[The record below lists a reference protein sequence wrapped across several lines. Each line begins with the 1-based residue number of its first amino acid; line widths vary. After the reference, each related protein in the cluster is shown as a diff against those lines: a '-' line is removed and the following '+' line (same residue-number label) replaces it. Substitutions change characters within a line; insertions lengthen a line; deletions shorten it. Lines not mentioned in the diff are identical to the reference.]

1 MKLLSREVD
10 RDPALKPLEI
20 EGDLADGEESFFLL
34 MLLAVLSTDVEITLL
49 EEEEEE
55 EEEAGNAGL
64 TEGFSSL
71 LTPDPVDAPK
81 HLSMGTEFLV
91 SETLPV
97 LTMGFVGGKEL
108 LLSSGRDLLT
118 GSETALL
125 VFPLVFCRFVEET
138 GCFSGTPPVLF
149 LLAIGTGLVLQ
160 EDAFL
165 AVTFE
170 LESELFFGSVL
181 FRIEPIGVKRWEL
194 AEMVGFVVFETF
206 IGICI
211 ELTDDCC
218 LCLSGV
224 GDFLAAWSLK
234 GSSIFKLK

>member
-55 EEEAGNAGL
+55 EEAGNAGL

-71 LTPDPVDAPK
+71 LTPDPVDALK

-149 LLAIGTGLVLQ
+149 LLAIGTDLVLQ

-211 ELTDDCC
+211 ELPDDCC

-224 GDFLAAWSLK
+224 GDLLAASSLK

>member
-1 MKLLSREVD
+1 LKLLSREVD

-55 EEEAGNAGL
+55 EEAGNAGL

-71 LTPDPVDAPK
+71 LTPDPVDALK
-81 HLSMGTEFLV
+81 NLSMGTEFLV

-118 GSETALL
+118 GSETAL

-149 LLAIGTGLVLQ
+149 LLAIGTDLVLQ

-165 AVTFE
+165 AATFE

-218 LCLSGV
+218 LCFSEV
-224 GDFLAAWSLK
+224 GDFLAASSLK
-234 GSSIFKLK
+234 GSSIFKLR

>member
-49 EEEEEE
+49 EEEEE
-55 EEEAGNAGL
+55 AGNAGL

-71 LTPDPVDAPK
+71 LTPDPVDALK

-170 LESELFFGSVL
+170 LESELFFWFS
-181 FRIEPIGVKRWEL
+181 P
-194 AEMVGFVVFETF
+194 
-206 IGICI
+206 
-211 ELTDDCC
+211 
-218 LCLSGV
+218 LSNRTN
-224 GDFLAAWSLK
+224 WC
-234 GSSIFKLK
+234 

>member
-10 RDPALKPLEI
+10 RDPALKPLET

-55 EEEAGNAGL
+55 VGNAGL
-64 TEGFSSL
+64 AEGFSSL
-71 LTPDPVDAPK
+71 LTPDPVDALK
-81 HLSMGTEFLV
+81 HLPMGTEFLV

-118 GSETALL
+118 GSETAL

-138 GCFSGTPPVLF
+138 GSFSGTPPVLF
-149 LLAIGTGLVLQ
+149 LLAIGTDLVLQ
-160 EDAFL
+160 EDAFF

-170 LESELFFGSVL
+170 LESELFFGIL

-211 ELTDDCC
+211 ELTDDWC
-218 LCLSGV
+218 LCLSEV
-224 GDFLAAWSLK
+224 GDFLAASSLK

>member
-1 MKLLSREVD
+1 
-10 RDPALKPLEI
+10 
-20 EGDLADGEESFFLL
+20 

-49 EEEEEE
+49 EE

-71 LTPDPVDAPK
+71 LTPDPVDALK

-211 ELTDDCC
+211 ELPDDCC

-224 GDFLAAWSLK
+224 GDLLAASSLK

>member
-10 RDPALKPLEI
+10 RDPALKPLET

-55 EEEAGNAGL
+55 EEVGNAGL
-64 TEGFSSL
+64 AEGFSSL
-71 LTPDPVDAPK
+71 LTPDPVDALK
-81 HLSMGTEFLV
+81 HLPMGTEFLV

-118 GSETALL
+118 GSETAL

-149 LLAIGTGLVLQ
+149 LLAIGTDLVLQ

-211 ELTDDCC
+211 ELTDDWC
-218 LCLSGV
+218 LCLSEV
-224 GDFLAAWSLK
+224 GDFLAASSLK

>member
-10 RDPALKPLEI
+10 RDPALKPLET

-55 EEEAGNAGL
+55 EEVGNAGL
-64 TEGFSSL
+64 AEGFSSL
-71 LTPDPVDAPK
+71 LTPDPVDALK
-81 HLSMGTEFLV
+81 HLPMGTEFLV

-118 GSETALL
+118 GSETAL

-138 GCFSGTPPVLF
+138 GSFSGTPPVLF
-149 LLAIGTGLVLQ
+149 LLAIGTDLVLQ
-160 EDAFL
+160 EDAFF

-170 LESELFFGSVL
+170 LESELFFWY
-181 FRIEPIGVKRWEL
+181 P
-194 AEMVGFVVFETF
+194 
-206 IGICI
+206 
-211 ELTDDCC
+211 
-218 LCLSGV
+218 LSNRTN
-224 GDFLAAWSLK
+224 WC
-234 GSSIFKLK
+234 

>member
-10 RDPALKPLEI
+10 RDPALKPLET

-55 EEEAGNAGL
+55 VGNAGL
-64 TEGFSSL
+64 AEGFSSL
-71 LTPDPVDAPK
+71 LTPDPVDALK

-118 GSETALL
+118 GSETAL

-149 LLAIGTGLVLQ
+149 LLAIGTDLVLQ
-160 EDAFL
+160 EDAFF

-170 LESELFFGSVL
+170 LESELFFGIL

-218 LCLSGV
+218 LCLSEV
-224 GDFLAAWSLK
+224 GDFLAASSLK

>member
-34 MLLAVLSTDVEITLL
+34 MLLAVLSTEVEITLL
-49 EEEEEE
+49 EE

-71 LTPDPVDAPK
+71 LTPDPVDALK

-118 GSETALL
+118 GSETAL

-149 LLAIGTGLVLQ
+149 LLAIGTDLVLQ

-211 ELTDDCC
+211 ELTDDCG
-218 LCLSGV
+218 LCLSEV
-224 GDFLAAWSLK
+224 GDFLAASSLK

>member
-10 RDPALKPLEI
+10 SDPALKPLET

-49 EEEEEE
+49 EEEEEV
-55 EEEAGNAGL
+55 GNAGL
-64 TEGFSSL
+64 AEGFSSL
-71 LTPDPVDAPK
+71 LTPDPVDALK

-108 LLSSGRDLLT
+108 LSSGRDLLT
-118 GSETALL
+118 GSETALA
-125 VFPLVFCRFVEET
+125 FPLVFCRFVEET

-149 LLAIGTGLVLQ
+149 LLAIGTDLVLQ

-218 LCLSGV
+218 LCLSEV
-224 GDFLAAWSLK
+224 GDFLAASSLK

>member
-71 LTPDPVDAPK
+71 LTPDPVDALK

-149 LLAIGTGLVLQ
+149 LLAIGTDLVLQ

-211 ELTDDCC
+211 ELPDDCC

-224 GDFLAAWSLK
+224 GDLLAASSLK

>member
-10 RDPALKPLEI
+10 RDPALKPLET

-55 EEEAGNAGL
+55 VGNAGL
-64 TEGFSSL
+64 AEGFSSL
-71 LTPDPVDAPK
+71 LTPDPVDALK
-81 HLSMGTEFLV
+81 HLPMGTEFLV

-118 GSETALL
+118 GSETAL

-138 GCFSGTPPVLF
+138 GSFSGTPPVLF
-149 LLAIGTGLVLQ
+149 LLAIGTDLVLQ
-160 EDAFL
+160 EDAFF

-170 LESELFFGSVL
+170 LESELFFGIL

-218 LCLSGV
+218 LCLSEV
-224 GDFLAAWSLK
+224 GDFLAASSLK

>member
-10 RDPALKPLEI
+10 RDPALKPLET

-55 EEEAGNAGL
+55 VGNAGL
-64 TEGFSSL
+64 AEGFSSL
-71 LTPDPVDAPK
+71 LTPDPVDALK
-81 HLSMGTEFLV
+81 HLPMGTEFLV

-118 GSETALL
+118 GSETAL

-149 LLAIGTGLVLQ
+149 LLAIGTDLVLQ

-170 LESELFFGSVL
+170 LESELFFGIL

-218 LCLSGV
+218 LCLSEV
-224 GDFLAAWSLK
+224 GDFLAASSLK